1 MPELPLS
8 TTYMRLT
15 DSAGNVI
22 AQNLLVQLDTVN
34 IPWNLEAQ
42 SLVPT
47 DWYDLFS
54 VNWTSPVP
62 ARGYY
67 FVDQSTGTKYSV
79 FGLPA
84 VYVDHLE
91 VRVTKYSGT
100 TP

>member
-1 MPELPLS
+1 MSELPLS
-8 TTYMRLT
+8 TTYMNLT
-15 DSAGNVI
+15 DAAGNVI
-22 AQNLLVQLDTVN
+22 KANLPVQLDTVN
-34 IPWNLEAQ
+34 IPLNMEAQ
-42 SLVPT
+42 GLVPT

-54 VNWTSPVP
+54 LNWTSPVP
-62 ARGYY
+62 ARGNY
-67 FVDQSTGTKYSV
+67 FVDQATGTKYSV